1 MQTIYDVNER
11 NLSCAEDVKC
21 SNVLTE
27 HKTINMSNSFAT
39 RSPLGTHCA
48 TFAMNKVQEMFCKE
62 EWLAGD

>member
-1 MQTIYDVNER
+1 MMSMR
-11 NLSCAEDVKC
+11 GMSCAEDVKC

-27 HKTINMSNSFAT
+27 STHEATINMSNSFAT
-39 RSPLGTHCA
+39 RSPLGTPCA